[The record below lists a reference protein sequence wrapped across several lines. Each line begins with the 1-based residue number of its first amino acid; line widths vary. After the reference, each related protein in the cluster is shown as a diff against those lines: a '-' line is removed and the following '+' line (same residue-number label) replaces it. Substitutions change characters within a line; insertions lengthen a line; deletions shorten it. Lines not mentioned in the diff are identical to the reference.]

1 VHRTQVLEGLAQ
13 NGIDLDAIELCEPE
27 DWEEIAT
34 IIGVGID
41 ASTGNFLTSVAVEW
55 RIEARAAD
63 AAAAAAADLPSP
75 PPSPSLEPDGMQAP
89 PSPTSQRGVQQAPP
103 SPVMEPLDE
112 PKSFTD
118 KPKKSF
124 TETLGVSASV
134 FHAVVQAHG
143 PSFDNMKSSLG
154 IQAALS
160 IEQRGLT
167 SSGKKNSK
175 KKNKKVSKQPD
186 GFAFTITA
194 TDSKQ
199 LATATAGLR
208 KVIQHAEAAEAQK
221 QQLATKKQLA
231 VKQQQQ
237 QRKDAELAARRTAD
251 ARRSRDRKELDAVRS
266 NSSSTKALIEE
277 FKRKLAHRALA
288 LRGKGCI
295 DDVKQLISLDKEVK
309 ASQAAQNLFD
319 EETLA
324 ALSEAAQHGV
334 FDGTAVRAFLA
345 GRSGASL
352 A

>member
-1 VHRTQVLEGLAQ
+1 MASP
-13 NGIDLDAIELCEPE
+13 AACEL
-27 DWEEIAT
+27 
-34 IIGVGID
+34 VQ
-41 ASTGNFLTSVAVEW
+41 LRSVVA
-55 RIEARAAD
+55 RILIEASWSAT
-63 AAAAAAADLPSP
+63 
-75 PPSPSLEPDGMQAP
+75 DGMQAP

-231 VKQQQQ
+231 LKQQQQ
-237 QRKDAELAARRTAD
+237 QRKEAELAARRTDD

-266 NSSSTKALIEE
+266 NSSSTKALIEDI
-277 FKRKLAHRALA
+277 KRKKRRDARRSQPCHRTHRARIPGMPQRRVA
-288 LRGKGCI
+288 R
-295 DDVKQLISLDKEVK
+295 LIRPMGEL
-309 ASQAAQNLFD
+309 Q
-319 EETLA
+319 
-324 ALSEAAQHGV
+324 
-334 FDGTAVRAFLA
+334 
-345 GRSGASL
+345 
-352 A
+352 